1 MDVREEGP
9 GRVGSGWTFLSIVVV
24 AVGVPATLIGVFGL
38 VRVSAAPQEG
48 DPILVG
54 AGDIGTCSTKADT
67 LTARKVDRVIRKAR
81 GGVTVYAL
89 GDTVYYRGTKAEYR
103 RCYDPTWGAFK
114 KRTRPVPGNHEYITP
129 NASGYFSYFSNV
141 AGGKVTLRA
150 GKRHRGYYSYNRGR
164 WHIVAL
170 NSNCKEVPGGC
181 ESGSPQAR
189 WLRRDLS
196 AHRSRCTLAYMHHP
210 LFSSGEHGNSPKNAK
225 MFWRVLDN
233 RNADVVLAG
242 HEHHYERFAKQNPN
256 GKRKPEHGIRS
267 FVVGTGGTK
276 IDDPFRAAEPNTKV
290 RFRKHGVLRLALH
303 PTSYSWRFIP
313 VRGNKEF
320 TDSGRARCH

>member
-1 MDVREEGP
+1 VDGRGAGRRWVGREWP
-9 GRVGSGWTFLSIVVV
+9 VLSTVVV
-24 AVGVPATLIGVFGL
+24 AAGVSATLIGVFGL
-38 VRVSAAPQEG
+38 ERVSAAPQEG

-81 GGVTVYAL
+81 DRVTVYAL
-89 GDTVYYRGTKAEYR
+89 GDTVYERGTIAEYR
-103 RCYDPTWGAFK
+103 RCYDPTWGPFK
-114 KRTRPVPGNHEYITP
+114 KRTKPVPGNHEYRTP
-129 NASGYFSYFSNV
+129 NASGYFSYFGNV
-141 AGGKVTLRA
+141 A
-150 GKRHRGYYSYNRGR
+150 GKRHKGYYSYNRGR

-181 ESGSPQAR
+181 ESDSPQIR

-210 LFSSGEHGNSPKNAK
+210 LFSSGEDGNFPYNAK
-225 MFWRVLDN
+225 VFWRVLYN

-242 HEHHYERFAKQNPN
+242 HEHDYERFAKQNPN
-256 GKRKPEHGIRS
+256 GKRRPKQGIRS
-267 FVVGTGGTK
+267 FVAGTGGTE
-276 IDDPFRAAEPNTKV
+276 IDDPFRAAKPNTRI
-290 RFRKHGVLRLALH
+290 RFRKHGVLKLTLH
-303 PTSYSWRFIP
+303 PRSYSWRFIP

-320 TDSGRARCH
+320 TDSGRGRCR